1 MKPSEIRRKEC
12 LFDWLH
18 LHLLRNLR
26 KGNTGFETP
35 GISEERRKGPVHN
48 NVKIRYYTHN
58 ILHAY
63 SYSIL
68 YFINIV
74 YSFVT
79 AAVAAN
85 TQGQPDALR

>member
-1 MKPSEIRRKEC
+1 MKPSEIRRKKC

-18 LHLLRNLR
+18 LHLLRNPR
-26 KGNTGFETP
+26 TGNTGFETP

-48 NVKIRYYTHN
+48 NVKIRYY

-63 SYSIL
+63 SFSIP

-74 YSFVT
+74 YSFAT
-79 AAVAAN
+79 AAVAVN
-85 TQGQPDALR
+85 KQDQPDALR